1 MFRLVFRGS
10 VKGISQVF
18 WGCFKCILRVF
29 PEGFKYIPVVLR
41 GCSKMFLSQKGLL
54 LCTVVI
60 AATHANSIKQKQPK
74 NTHGRS
80 VVHSRSALFSC
91 HCSYPN
97 KRRAC
102 FSLFLGIY
110 FFVNIIWGDLLL
122 MYRIWEGGEEEYSNT
137 PNFLEGEIGF
147 SGSFFLRRSAF
158 YAPPLPLGLFDTFPW
173 FWNLTLKIRVYVRN
187 GNSSN
192 PVRQMIKFAKIW
204 I

>member
-18 WGCFKCILRVF
+18 GGCFKCILRVF

-91 HCSYPN
+91 HCSYPS

-122 MYRIWEGGEEEYSNT
+122 MYRIWGGRRNIPT
-137 PNFLEGEIGF
+137 HQIFWRGRLAFLGV
-147 SGSFFLRRSAF
+147 SF
-158 YAPPLPLGLFDTFPW
+158 YAAQHFTPPPSLWVF
-173 FWNLTLKIRVYVRN
+173 LTPFLDFEI
-187 GNSSN
+187 
-192 PVRQMIKFAKIW
+192 
-204 I
+204 